1 MVPFVTAANWISASL
16 IIILFPIFTDHLL
29 EGDPAPLLLF
39 FAAYCFASLVFNH
52 FFVVE
57 TKNKTDKQ
65 IREEYSV
72 SKLN

>member
-1 MVPFVTAANWISASL
+1 M
-16 IIILFPIFTDHLL
+16 
-29 EGDPAPLLLF
+29 LLF

-57 TKNKTDKQ
+57 TKNKTEKQ